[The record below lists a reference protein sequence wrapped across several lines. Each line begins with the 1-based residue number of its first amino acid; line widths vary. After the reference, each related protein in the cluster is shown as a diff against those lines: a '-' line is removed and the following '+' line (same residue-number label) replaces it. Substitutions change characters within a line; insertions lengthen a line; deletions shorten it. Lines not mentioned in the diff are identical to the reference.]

1 MLAEL
6 LTAPGIAV
14 AALFVVAAVLKLRN
28 IGDFAQ
34 QLSEL
39 RGLPAVLQRP
49 GALAVP
55 ALELVGAGLVFA
67 PGTRTAGLWLLLAL
81 LAMFTIVVASNI
93 LAGNVHIACA
103 CFGSRRERRI
113 SDKEHRELFKFR
125 PKGEGRKEGVAAFHD
140 GDSASSRWENT
151 RTWIKV
157 SALGGSKY
165 CQFFAYAGDS
175 PRAPFGALQEAMR
188 TVRFAY

>member
-39 RGLPAVLQRP
+39 RALPAVLQRP

-67 PGTRTAGLWLLLAL
+67 PATRTAGLWLLLAL
-81 LAMFTIVVASNI
+81 LAMFTIIVASNI

-103 CFGSRRERRI
+103 CFGSRRERLGWHILVRNAALAAGLALALVPSSETVAMPELGAWVAVVFAATAVVLAVEWVRLKSELR
-113 SDKEHRELFKFR
+113 SDL
-125 PKGEGRKEGVAAFHD
+125 
-140 GDSASSRWENT
+140 SS
-151 RTWIKV
+151 
-157 SALGGSKY
+157 G
-165 CQFFAYAGDS
+165 
-175 PRAPFGALQEAMR
+175 
-188 TVRFAY
+188 